1 MIQMDTLV
9 VFTGAALLLLVTPG
23 PAVLY
28 VVARS
33 LEQGRVAGFVSALG
47 LATGSVVHIV
57 AAAFGVSALLASS
70 LLAFELL
77 RYAGDAYLI
86 WLGLT
91 RLLGQGSASTPGAEG
106 GASLRRAFAQGI
118 LVSVSNP
125 KAALFLFAFLPQF
138 ADPARGSVAGQILL
152 LGGVFLALA
161 LVSDG
166 LYVLAAGS
174 LRHLWAGRPGFARGG
189 RYVSGSVYLGLG
201 LATAIAG
208 PARK

>member
-1 MIQMDTLV
+1 MMETDTLV

-33 LEQGRVAGFVSALG
+33 LEQGRLAGLVSAVGLG
-47 LATGSVVHIV
+47 AGSLVHIV

-77 RYAGDAYLI
+77 RYAGAAYLI

-91 RLLGQGSASTPGAEG
+91 RLLGRGSASTPGSDEA
-106 GASLRRAFAQGI
+106 ASLKRAFGQGVF
-118 LVSVSNP
+118 VSVSNP

-161 LVSDG
+161 LLSDG
-166 LYVLAAGS
+166 LYVLAAGG
-174 LRHLWAGRPGFARGG
+174 LRRVWIRRPGFARGG
-189 RYVSGSVYLGLG
+189 RYLSGSVYLGLG
-201 LATAIAG
+201 LATALAG
-208 PARK
+208 PRK